1 MGEPWTVL
9 AVRNCL
15 SLSRFILT
23 FSSPIYPFYICFT
36 SLNSFIC
43 VPFHSKSLDMQFR
56 KPRFLSI
63 YPEVLTNPQ
72 RLFKILRPA
81 QTLVIDTFIE
91 LFSFFLLLHHHVY
104 NINMHKTYILKQHL
118 QEYVSF
124 MFTVSLYIDKI
135 LQKQM
140 LLSISCVLHLCLNI
154 YIIPHLAFVKVCMC
168 LPLMEYSILLS

>member
-1 MGEPWTVL
+1 MGEPWTIL

-23 FSSPIYPFYICFT
+23 FSSPIYPFYICST
-36 SLNSFIC
+36 TLNSFIC

-91 LFSFFLLLHHHVY
+91 LFSFFFSLTFCFYTTMSITSTCIRHTFWNSIY
-104 NINMHKTYILKQHL
+104 KNMFL
-118 QEYVSF
+118 SC
-124 MFTVSLYIDKI
+124 SLSHCI
-135 LQKQM
+135 
-140 LLSISCVLHLCLNI
+140 
-154 YIIPHLAFVKVCMC
+154 
-168 LPLMEYSILLS
+168 